1 MLSGT
6 DCATILMPE
15 GELLD
20 IVNVPSD
27 NPFEMLIDWIIAW
40 LLEIIEL
47 TTKTVL
53 NENVPAVIDANP
65 TVSPTLRLDILK

>member
-53 NENVPAVIDANP
+53 NENVPAVMDANP
-65 TVSPTLRLDILK
+65 TVSPTLRIDILK